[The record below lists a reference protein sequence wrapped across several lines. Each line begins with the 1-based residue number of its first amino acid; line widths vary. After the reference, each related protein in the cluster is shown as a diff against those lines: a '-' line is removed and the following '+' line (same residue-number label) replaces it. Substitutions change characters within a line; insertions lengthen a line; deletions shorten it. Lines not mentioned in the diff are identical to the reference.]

1 MPEEAPMHPMMTLPE
16 MMRLSYR
23 MAFLTFEMQMTLA
36 ARLWGFSKKVQDE
49 AKAIAE
55 ELPAT
60 IEVVLA
66 PLTEAAAAANADSAP
81 AAEAPGIGAPAA
93 PAPRRPRTRRA
104 AAAEARLN

>member
-1 MPEEAPMHPMMTLPE
+1 MHPMMTLSE

-23 MAFLTFEMQMTLA
+23 MAFLTFEMQMTMA
-36 ARLWGFSKKVQDE
+36 ARLWGLSRKVQDE

-55 ELPAT
+55 EIPAT

-66 PLTEAAAAANADSAP
+66 PLAEAAAPANADSAP
-81 AAEAPGIGAPAA
+81 AADAA